1 MTHEGQEWGG
11 RGNDDD
17 DGVKC
22 PAVIPDAGML
32 ISNDPL

>member
-17 DGVKC
+17 GVKC
-22 PAVIPDAGML
+22 PAVIPDTGML